1 MLNLNRITLVG
12 YTGGDAKSSPNGP
25 TTLTLATNTTWID
38 KQSNERRTRT
48 EWHQLVVWNGLGRW
62 AASLQKGTPLLVEG
76 ELIYEQ
82 YDRKAETAVGKKTVE
97 VEVPTR
103 VAKIRVHSIIRLAA
117 VDDPASE
124 PAAA

>member
-25 TTLTLATNTTWID
+25 TTLTLATNTTWTD

-48 EWHQLVVWNGLGRW
+48 KWHQLAVWNGLGRW
-62 AASLQKGTPLLVEG
+62 AASLQKGTPLLIEG

-82 YDRKAETAVGKKTVE
+82 YDRKAETAVGK
-97 VEVPTR
+97 
-103 VAKIRVHSIIRLAA
+103 
-117 VDDPASE
+117 
-124 PAAA
+124 